1 MLVQSYHMFK
11 LFTPLKEHFT
21 DFKPFV
27 YVRSVAFYAPSSR
40 KTAASLYDVKSA
52 SISS

>member
-11 LFTPLKEHFT
+11 LFTPLKEHT

-27 YVRSVAFYAPSSR
+27 YVRSVAFYALSSR